1 MAFSRLINR
10 NIVPIINGTMIAG
23 IALYPRTIINA
34 ESPEKKMA
42 NFEVKTKKPIYD
54 DGDTISNFSPSMNTS
69 QNNTITSD
77 KPKYPTTTDRLA
89 LEIRKARLFL
99 YSHVSLLEGKVNEV
113 LDSAFHLEESFTSTI
128 ASLAPAPHTGEK
140 LMPGTLYVVVA
151 AMTGSI
157 VARKSNILL
166 RAMLPMATGITAGS
180 FLLPVTFRNISDLVW
195 KNEQRFPVIADTHTR
210 TVEAIE
216 KAERMARIHSQQA
229 VEMVNNKVSSTRKS
243 IINWVSSEK

>member
-1 MAFSRLINR
+1 MAFSRLIHR
-10 NIVPIINGTMIAG
+10 NIAPIINGIIISG
-23 IALYPRTIINA
+23 IALYPKTIINA
-34 ESPEKKMA
+34 ESPEKKRI
-42 NFEVKTKKPIYD
+42 KKPIYD
-54 DGDTISNFSPSMNTS
+54 ESDTTSNFSSATITS
-69 QNNTITSD
+69 QNNTMSSE
-77 KPKYPTTTDRLA
+77 KPKSPTATDQLA
-89 LEIRKARLFL
+89 CEIRKARLFL
-99 YSHVSLLEGKVNEV
+99 YSHVSFIEGKVNDV
-113 LDSAFHLEESFTSTI
+113 LDSAFHLEESFTSTV

-140 LMPGTLYVVVA
+140 LMPGALYVIVA

-166 RAMLPMATGITAGS
+166 RAMLPVTAGITAGS
-180 FLLPVTFRNISDLVW
+180 LLLPVTFRNISDLVW

-243 IINWVSSEK
+243 IINWVSSER